1 MRKSPKLTGVIAV
14 ANRRCN
20 IDAQSGRPLLPWACP
35 AKLSSALTGAQCRRL
50 AAAVNDDRTVE
61 VLLALAEK
69 FERRAAECTARESS
83 EKAD

>member
-1 MRKSPKLTGVIAV
+1 MDIAAYLTEKA
-14 ANRRCN
+14 
-20 IDAQSGRPLLPWACP
+20 
-35 AKLSSALTGAQCRRL
+35 TQCRRL

>member
-1 MRKSPKLTGVIAV
+1 MAGRGKWCMDTAAYLTEKA
-14 ANRRCN
+14 
-20 IDAQSGRPLLPWACP
+20 
-35 AKLSSALTGAQCRRL
+35 TQCRRL

-69 FERRAAECTARESS
+69 FERRATECTAREGS